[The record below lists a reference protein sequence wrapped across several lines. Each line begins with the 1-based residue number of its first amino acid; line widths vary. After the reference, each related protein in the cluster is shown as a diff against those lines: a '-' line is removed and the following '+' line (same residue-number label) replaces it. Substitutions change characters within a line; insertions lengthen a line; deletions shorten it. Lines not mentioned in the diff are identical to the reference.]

1 MKLVKYFAALL
12 LIFSTNVC
20 LTSCGDDDDEPT
32 PAVDSKDYPQHEFFY
47 VGGVGYKS
55 ISGADVEVTRLS
67 DWSKPDDKTIPDYY
81 TGDIFIP
88 SKVTYQGYTYNVVS
102 VGKRAFF
109 ECVLLNSVTMPA
121 TITAIE
127 NYAFSRS
134 GLKSV
139 RIDGKVKKIGDDAFA
154 ECEKLTS
161 VTISDNV
168 RTIGS
173 RAFFA
178 SSVENLSIGRNVKKI
193 GNAAFYDCNNLTR
206 IRFPESVVE
215 FGDYAFQSCSEL
227 HSITLGENTAM
238 IGFKAFA
245 NCPKL
250 KYVMCK
256 AKSVPITAFDAFI
269 DDPLDELRVPG
280 LAIDYYKALSPW
292 KFFASFGPI
301 DE

>member
-1 MKLVKYFAALL
+1 MKLFKYFAALL
-12 LIFSTNVC
+12 LIFSMNVC
-20 LTSCGDDDDEPT
+20 LISCGDDDEPT
-32 PAVDSKDYPQHEFFY
+32 PAVDPKDFPQHEFFY
-47 VGGVGYKS
+47 VDGIGYKS

-81 TGDIFIP
+81 TGDVFIP

-102 VGKRAFF
+102 IGKRAFF
-109 ECVLLNSVTMPA
+109 ECAMLNSVTMPA

-139 RIDGKVKKIGDDAFA
+139 RIGGKVKEIGEDAFA

-161 VTISDNV
+161 VTITDDV
-168 RTIGS
+168 MRIGS

-178 SSVENLSIGRNVKKI
+178 SGVEKLSIGGNVREI
-193 GNAAFYDCNNLTR
+193 GNAAFYDCNKLTR

-215 FGDYAFQSCSEL
+215 FGDYAFQSCGEL
-227 HSITLGENTAM
+227 YSITLGENTVK
-238 IGFKAFA
+238 IGIKAFA

-250 KYVMCK
+250 KYVMCR
-256 AKSVPITAFDAFI
+256 AESVPMTAYSAFI
-269 DDPLDELRVPG
+269 DDPMDELRVPVS
-280 LAIDYYKALSPW
+280 AINYYKTLPPW
-292 KFFASFGPI
+292 KFFAKFAPI

>member
-1 MKLVKYFAALL
+1 M
-12 LIFSTNVC
+12 
-20 LTSCGDDDDEPT
+20 
-32 PAVDSKDYPQHEFFY
+32 
-47 VGGVGYKS
+47 
-55 ISGADVEVTRLS
+55 EVTRLS

-109 ECVLLNSVTMPA
+109 ECAMLNSVTMPA

-139 RIDGKVKKIGDDAFA
+139 RIGGKVKEIGEDAFA

-161 VTISDNV
+161 VTITDDV
-168 RTIGS
+168 MRIGS

-178 SSVENLSIGRNVKKI
+178 SSVEKLSIGGNVREI
-193 GNAAFYDCNNLTR
+193 GNAAFYDCNKLTR

-215 FGDYAFQSCSEL
+215 FGDYAFQSCNEL
-227 HSITLGENTAM
+227 YSITLGESTAR

-256 AKSVPITAFDAFI
+256 AESVPVAASNAFS
-269 DDPLDELRVPG
+269 DDPIDELRVPG
-280 LAIDYYKALSPW
+280 FVIDYYKALPPW
-292 KFFASFGPI
+292 KFFAKFGPI